1 MKKVV
6 GVVNAMTDDNHPCE
20 MMSDL
25 YSLSKI
31 RASFL
36 EDEYLDFFDHRAF
49 TDDNP
54 NGPCITFIKKLDLQK
69 LQEKTSRLS

>member
-1 MKKVV
+1 MDIP
-6 GVVNAMTDDNHPCE
+6 VVNAMTDDNHPCE

-36 EDEYLDFFDHRAF
+36 EDEDKYAELEKRVTAIV
-49 TDDNP
+49 
-54 NGPCITFIKKLDLQK
+54 CIAAREYEVQ
-69 LQEKTSRLS
+69 